1 MSYNSNVDN
10 EANIEKGFLRPP
22 TLYQPKK
29 YSSMTMTAPQ
39 PDYMNWS
46 TASLFVCF
54 VWGIFAYQASNKVRK
69 FNRMKA
75 YDQAAIYSQSALK
88 YNKSAVACCIIMF
101 LILGVPL
108 AIALAVQGSI
118 TKFPNARMFFG

>member
-1 MSYNSNVDN
+1 MSYNIN
-10 EANIEKGFLRPP
+10 EDQDANIEKGGLQFP

-29 YSSMTMTAPQ
+29 YSNLSITTPQ

-46 TASLFVCF
+46 TASLFICF
-54 VWGIFAYQASNKVRK
+54 VWGIFAYKASNKVRK

-75 YDQAAIYSQSALK
+75 YDQAAIYSESALK

-101 LILGVPL
+101 FILGVPL

-118 TKFPNARMFFG
+118 TKFPNARTFFG

>member
-1 MSYNSNVDN
+1 MNYNNNDDQ
-10 EANIEKGFLRPP
+10 EANIEKSVTNYP

-29 YSSMTMTAPQ
+29 YSSMSITTPQ

-46 TASLFVCF
+46 TASLFLCF
-54 VWGIFAYQASNKVRK
+54 VWGIFAYKASNKVRK

-75 YDQAAIYSQSALK
+75 YDQAAIYSESALK

-101 LILGVPL
+101 FILGVPL
-108 AIALAVQGSI
+108 SIALAVQGSV